1 MKHFAFTIAFVVAW
15 ATLAGSGLA
24 ADGWNLLAWNPFD
37 RDIEEPRAS
46 ARVTDTG
53 ASIGASRAAARP
65 VARRAQD
72 PSVWTKMNRG
82 TKSFFAKTK
91 DAINPWDDEPQRS
104 RSTGTRYRSRS
115 HQDDRNQSFLGSLF
129 NPEPEPKRIETVK
142 DWLDQPRPHP

>member
-1 MKHFAFTIAFVVAW
+1 MKHFAFAIFFVLAWIAV
-15 ATLAGSGLA
+15 AGSGLA

-37 RDIEEPRAS
+37 REGEPPRAS
-46 ARVTDTG
+46 ARVTDAG

-65 VARRAQD
+65 AARRTED

-91 DAINPWDDEPQRS
+91 DALNPWDDESQRS
-104 RSTGTRYRSRS
+104 RATGPRYSSRS
-115 HQDDRNQSFLGSLF
+115 YEDEDQSFLGSLF